1 MLHPLGA
8 KPGTSKLQWNFT
20 CTTEMKPLPLLTK
33 NVPTVLREIDSWL
46 VWKLVKSANAKGE
59 TVWLKVP
66 YYADG
71 TKRRGI
77 TGSEADLSKLVS
89 FRDAIKAYKSGA
101 YAGIGFAPM
110 AEHPITILDL
120 DKCIDEN
127 GRYSE
132 FAEEVVESGTYVER
146 SPSGRGLRAVYS
158 GGSICPGEKKND
170 FLENGERVEIYCGR
184 AFVTITGQRV
194 DDASEQAKKMP
205 AKIKKLLEPIV
216 NSGGSSK
223 PSKPSIEGGL
233 ASMDAAPLP
242 EMEADHARIVIAK
255 LPDTWGEPGT
265 GTWYR
270 VAAALHL
277 QFDGSEEAYELLD
290 EWSRDKPGYDPD
302 GNRRRWDAGFS
313 HDNGKEGLTTMRNVV
328 FEAIHNGNLKVKK
341 ETMQK
346 WGLARRAEDD
356 FDTDGEENEATL
368 PEYGDLR
375 QMADI
380 SNMVD
385 SPADPVEWLVENL
398 IPRASVSFLA
408 GGSGTSKS
416 YLTMQLCA
424 AGAVGHPEFAEMK
437 IVDGGFR
444 SLYFA
449 YEDGRQS
456 LHVRVQ
462 ETVKW
467 VSGLVNGTI
476 QDILATKDAVDDEDD
491 EDEEVDEAH
500 EKRIRDALRDQMGIL
515 PAEVLDSGAFAMAKS
530 KKRFEPMEV
539 TKLLPYLQDYVRA
552 NFVDLV
558 VFDTGSEIHTG
569 DENSAADMVVLMRAL
584 RLLANSTNCAV
595 LVVQHVQK
603 GVWNLQ
609 FDEINQA
616 SIRGSSVLV
625 DKSRNVFMLARM
637 PRKDA
642 PRFGLPDEYET
653 HENYVVLKHVKANL
667 GGYVPPKVFARTN
680 RGLLIYQAQN
690 NLDDTRPDALD
701 DEDGGGPGE
710 TRRATKNQRDRE
722 LILEFVGGCD
732 EDDAPTQ
739 NRISAAMM
747 DHMNPATCA
756 MHLTYLVDNGDLT
769 MWRASKKF
777 NAAKHYKI
785 NSK

>member
-1 MLHPLGA
+1 
-8 KPGTSKLQWNFT
+8 
-20 CTTEMKPLPLLTK
+20 MKPLPLITK
-33 NVPTVLREIDSWL
+33 NVPAVLREIDSWL
-46 VWKLVKSANAKGE
+46 VWKLVKGSKSNGDV
-59 TVWLKVP
+59 VWLKVP

-77 TGSEADLSKLVS
+77 TGSEADMSKLVS
-89 FRDAIKAYKSGA
+89 FRDAVKAFRSGA

-120 DKCIDEN
+120 DKCIDDA
-127 GRYSE
+127 GRLSE

-146 SPSGRGLRAVYS
+146 SPWGRGRRAIYT
-158 GGSICPGEKKND
+158 GGSLCPGENKND

-184 AFVTITGQRV
+184 AFVTITGQRLEE
-194 DDASEQAKKMP
+194 ASDQAKKMP
-205 AKIKKLLEPIV
+205 AKIKKLLDPIV
-216 NSGGSSK
+216 NSGGK
-223 PSKPSIEGGL
+223 AAKTTTIEGGDGL
-233 ASMDAAPLP
+233 VSMDAAPLP
-242 EMEADHARIVIAK
+242 EMEIDHARVVISK

-290 EWSRDKPGYDPD
+290 EWSRSKDGYDGD
-302 GNRRRWDAGFS
+302 ANRRRWNAGFS

-356 FDTDGEENEATL
+356 FDEDSEETEATL

-385 SPADPVEWLVENL
+385 SPADPVEWLVDEL
-398 IPRASVSFLA
+398 IPRGNVSFLA

-416 YLTMQLCA
+416 YLTLQLCA

-437 IVDGGFR
+437 IVEGGFR
-444 SLYFA
+444 SLYLA
-449 YEDGRQS
+449 YEDGKQS
-456 LHVRVQ
+456 IHVRVQ
-462 ETVKW
+462 ETKKW
-467 VSGLVNGTI
+467 VSSLVKGTI
-476 QDILATKDAVDDEDD
+476 NDILATKDSAGEDEDEDD
-491 EDEEVDEAH
+491 EVDEAH
-500 EKRIRDALRDQMGIL
+500 EKRIRDALREQMGIL
-515 PAEVLDSGAFAMAKS
+515 PAEVLDSGAFTMAKA
-530 KKRFEPMEV
+530 KKKFEPMEV

-569 DENSAADMVVLMRAL
+569 DENSAGDMVVLMRAL

-603 GVWNLQ
+603 GIWNLQ

-642 PRFGLPDEYET
+642 HRFGLPDEYET

-667 GGYVPPKVFARTN
+667 GGYVPPKVFVRTSK
-680 RGLLIYQAQN
+680 GLLIHQPQN
-690 NLDDTRPDALD
+690 NLDDSRPDPI
-701 DEDGGGPGE
+701 DEEEEGGGK
-710 TRRATKNQRDRE
+710 RAAKNQHDRE
-722 LILEFVGGCD
+722 LILEYVRGCD
-732 EDDAPTQ
+732 DDDPPTTP
-739 NRISAAMM
+739 RITAAMM
-747 DHMNPATCA
+747 DYMTASTCTL
-756 MHLTYLVDNGDLT
+756 HLTYLVDQGKLIS
-769 MWRASKKF
+769 WRTSRKSTAPKYFK
-777 NAAKHYKI
+777 AV
-785 NSK
+785 